1 MSALVIPVIA
11 LLLKDRSPA
20 KEGAVAK
27 AQPRGMHE
35 AARQIEGANDLRAQ
49 H

>member
-1 MSALVIPVIA
+1 MN
-11 LLLKDRSPA
+11 DRSPA
-20 KEGAVAK
+20 KEGAETN